1 MTTNS
6 QYGMCLID
14 SKSSKDSIDNMYDNK
29 KIDQEIKK
37 YRRFEKR
44 LKLRN
49 SINKKIPFF
58 KKIRFQSLIK

>member
-1 MTTNS
+1 M
-6 QYGMCLID
+6 YLYLIPLIIITAFFNNL
-14 SKSSKDSIDNMYDNK
+14 SLIPIVILKAN
-29 KIDQEIKK
+29 QEIKK

-58 KKIRFQSLIK
+58 KKIRFQSLKK